1 MRWLSDFNLWDFNC
15 PMVDRISRRF
25 FLGGIGA
32 SLIPATGLAQA
43 PLVSL
48 RPQARGP
55 QLTGAERLVRAAGLK
70 GDVVFAV
77 ADVGTGAQLEAFQG
91 EMGLPPASVGKALT
105 ALYALDVLGPDHR
118 FETTLIAVGP
128 IENGILQGDLILTG
142 GGDPLLDTD
151 NLASMAANLRE
162 AGITELR
169 GAFKVYDGALP
180 FVFSI
185 DPGQPDHL
193 GYSPAISGISLNF
206 NRVHF
211 EWKRDGTDYD
221 VTMDARTAKYRP
233 DVDVATMRVEGRS
246 LPIYT
251 YQPSAR
257 QDRWTV
263 AKGALG
269 NGGARWLP
277 VRKPALYAGDVFRT
291 LARANGIVL
300 DRVEVTREAPQ
311 GTTLVVHQ
319 SDSLDSILRGML
331 KYSTNLTAEMVG
343 MAATKA
349 RGVMPQDLAESAA
362 EMNRWAL
369 EVYGVDQIA
378 MVDHSGLG
386 DASRMAP
393 EALVAAFVQ
402 ARKAGA
408 LRPLLKPFSLTDK
421 NGTPVKDHPIK
432 VDAKTGTLNFVSG
445 LGGFLTTADGSEL
458 AFAIF
463 TADVDHRATIPRA
476 LRERPEGARAWNRR
490 SRKLQRALI
499 ERWGALYGS

>member
-1 MRWLSDFNLWDFNC
+1 
-15 PMVDRISRRF
+15 MVDRISRRL
-25 FLGGIGA
+25 FLGGLGA
-32 SLIPATGLAQA
+32 SLIPGTSLAQA

-55 QLTGAERLVRAAGLK
+55 QLSGIERFIKAAGLK

-77 ADVGTGAQLEAFQG
+77 ADVKTGAQLEAFG
-91 EMGLPPASVGKALT
+91 DEKGLPPASVAKAMT
-105 ALYALDVLGPDHR
+105 ALYALDVLGPTHR
-118 FETTLIAVGP
+118 FETTLMSNGP
-128 IENGILQGDLILTG
+128 IENGILKGDLILVG

-151 NLASMAANLRE
+151 ALAEMAVNLRKV
-162 AGITELR
+162 GVTEVR

-180 FVFSI
+180 YIFSV
-185 DPGQPDHL
+185 DPGQPDHV

-211 EWKRDGTDYD
+211 EWKREATSYD
-221 VTMDARTAKYRP
+221 VTMDARSAKYTPSVEMAR
-233 DVDVATMRVEGRS
+233 MRVTDRQ

-251 YQPSAR
+251 YEASAR

-269 NGGARWLP
+269 KGGARWLP
-277 VRKPALYAGDVFRT
+277 VRKPALYAGDVFKT
-291 LARANGIVL
+291 LARVNGIVL
-300 DRVEVTREAPQ
+300 GRVQVTTKTP
-311 GTTLVVHQ
+311 GGDVLVLHQ

-343 MAATKA
+343 LAASVA
-349 RGVMPQDLAESAA
+349 RGAAPNSLADSAA
-362 EMNRWAL
+362 EMNRWAA
-369 EVYGVDQIA
+369 ETYGVEGVA

-386 DASRMAP
+386 DASRMKPGDLVA
-393 EALVAAFVQ
+393 ALVAA
-402 ARKAGA
+402 RKTGA
-408 LRPLLKPFSLTDK
+408 LRPLLKPFSLTDA
-421 NGTPVKDHPIK
+421 NGKPIKDHPIR

-445 LGGFLTTADGSEL
+445 LGGFLTTAGGSDL

-463 TADVDHRATIPRA
+463 TADMDHRATIPREA
-476 LRERPEGARAWNRR
+476 RERPDGARSWNRR

>member
-1 MRWLSDFNLWDFNC
+1 
-15 PMVDRISRRF
+15 MVDRISRRL
-25 FLGGIGA
+25 FLTGLGA
-32 SLIPATGLAQA
+32 SLVPTAGFADA
-43 PLVSL
+43 PLISL
-48 RPQARGP
+48 RPQLRGV
-55 QLTGAERLVRAAGLK
+55 QVSGGERLVRQAGLR

-77 ADVGTGAQLEAFQG
+77 ADVQTGAQLEALGG
-91 EMGLPPASVGKALT
+91 EQGLPPASVAKALT

-118 FETTLIAVGP
+118 FETALLADGA
-128 IENGILQGDLILTG
+128 IENGILKGDLILAG

-151 NLASMAANLRE
+151 ALARMAANLRE
-162 AGITELR
+162 AGIVEVQ

-180 FVFSI
+180 FIFSI
-185 DPGQPDHL
+185 DPGQPDHV
-193 GYSPAISGISLNF
+193 GYSPAVSGISLNF

-211 EWKRDGTDYD
+211 EWKREASGYD
-221 VTMDARTAKYRP
+221 VRMDARSAHYNP
-233 DVDVATMRVEGRS
+233 AVDVASMRVENRS

-269 NGGARWLP
+269 NEGARWLP

-291 LARANGIVL
+291 LARSNGIVL
-300 DRVEVTREAPQ
+300 GRVQVTQEKPE
-311 GTTLVVHQ
+311 GTPLVIFQ
-319 SDSLDSILRGML
+319 SDPLDSILRGML

-343 MAATKA
+343 LSASVA
-349 RGVMPQDLAESAA
+349 RGANPESLADSAA
-362 EMNRWAL
+362 EMNRWAA
-369 EVYGVDQIA
+369 ETYGVDRIR

-393 EALVAAFVQ
+393 NDLVSALVQ
-402 ARKAGA
+402 ARKSGA
-408 LRPLLKPFSLTDK
+408 LRPLLKPFALTDSQGRVVK
-421 NGTPVKDHPIK
+421 NHPIK

-445 LGGFLTTADGSEL
+445 LGGFVTTAQGNEL

-476 LRERPEGARAWNRR
+476 QRERPDGARSWNRR

>member
-1 MRWLSDFNLWDFNC
+1 
-15 PMVDRISRRF
+15 MVDRISRRL
-25 FLGGIGA
+25 FLAGLGA
-32 SLIPATGLAQA
+32 SIASGSALADA
-43 PLVSL
+43 PVQSL
-48 RPQARGP
+48 RPQLRGDLP
-55 QLTGAERLVRAAGLK
+55 SGAERLIQSAGLR
-70 GDVVFAV
+70 GEVVFAV
-77 ADVGTGAQLEAFQG
+77 ADAETGMQVEAFGGDQ
-91 EMGLPPASVGKALT
+91 GLPPASVAKALT
-105 ALYALDVLGPDHR
+105 ALYALDVLGADYR
-118 FETTLIAVGP
+118 FETTLMADGT
-128 IENGILQGDLILTG
+128 IENGVLNGDLILVG

-151 NLASMAANLRE
+151 DLATMAANLRE
-162 AGITELR
+162 AGITEVR

-180 FVFSI
+180 YVFSI

-211 EWKRDGTDYD
+211 EWKRAGASYD
-221 VTMDARTAKYRP
+221 VSMDARTARYTP
-233 DVDVATMRVEGRS
+233 SVDMASMQVEKRS

-263 AKGALG
+263 ARGALG

-300 DRVEVTREAPQ
+300 GRVQITRQTPQ
-311 GTTLVVHQ
+311 GTVLVVHQ
-319 SDSLDSILRGML
+319 SDPLESILRGML
-331 KYSTNLTAEMVG
+331 KYSTNITAELVG
-343 MAATKA
+343 MMASKA
-349 RGVMPQDLAESAA
+349 RGANMQSLADSAA
-362 EMNRWAL
+362 EMNRWAA
-369 EVYGVDQIA
+369 ETYGVTGIA

-386 DASRMAP
+386 DASRVAP
-393 EALVAAFVQ
+393 ADLVTALVV
-402 ARKAGA
+402 ARKDGA
-408 LRPLLKPFSLTDK
+408 LRPLLKKFTLADRQ
-421 NGTPVKDHPIK
+421 GRPVKDHPIK

-445 LGGFLTTADGSEL
+445 LGGFITAPDGSEL

-476 LRERPEGARAWNRR
+476 LRERPEGARSWNNR

-499 ERWGALYGS
+499 ERWGTLQGS

>member
-1 MRWLSDFNLWDFNC
+1 
-15 PMVDRISRRF
+15 MVDRISRRL
-25 FLGGIGA
+25 FLGGVGA
-32 SLIPATGLAQA
+32 SLIPAMGLAEA
-43 PLVSL
+43 PLTSL
-48 RPQARGP
+48 RPQLRGK
-55 QLTGAERLVRAAGLK
+55 QLTGTDRLVQAAGLR
-70 GDVVFAV
+70 GEVVFAV
-77 ADVGTGAQLEAFQG
+77 ADVDTGAQLESYRG
-91 EMGLPPASVGKALT
+91 ELGLPPASVGKALT

-118 FETTLIAVGP
+118 FETRLLADGP
-128 IENGILQGDLILTG
+128 VVNGVLQGDLILAG
-142 GGDPLLDTD
+142 GCDPLLDTD
-151 NLASMAANLRE
+151 GLATMAANLRS
-162 AGITELR
+162 AGITEVR

-211 EWKRDGTDYD
+211 EWKREGSDYA

-233 DVDVATMRVEGRS
+233 DVDMAAMRVEGRS

-251 YQPSAR
+251 YQASAR

-263 AKGALG
+263 AKAALG
-269 NGGARWLP
+269 KEGSRWLP
-277 VRKPALYAGDVFRT
+277 VRKPALYAGDVFKT

-300 DRVEVTREAPQ
+300 GRVEVTRETPK
-311 GTTLVVHQ
+311 GTVLVVHQ
-319 SDSLDSILRGML
+319 SDRLDSILRGML
-331 KYSTNLTAEMVG
+331 KYSTNLTAETVG
-343 MAATKA
+343 MAATRA
-349 RGVMPQDLAESAA
+349 RGVMPHSLGESAA
-362 EMNRWAL
+362 EMNRWAS
-369 EVYGVDQIA
+369 ETYGVNQIA

-393 EALVAAFVQ
+393 GDLVSALVQ
-402 ARKAGA
+402 ARKTGA
-408 LRPLLKPFSLTDK
+408 LRPLLKPFALTDSQ
-421 NGTPVKDHPIK
+421 GRPVKDHPIK
-432 VDAKTGTLNFVSG
+432 VAAKTGTLNFVSG

-463 TADVDHRATIPRA
+463 TADEAHRATITRA
-476 LRERPEGARAWNRR
+476 QRERPEGARAWNRR

>member
-1 MRWLSDFNLWDFNC
+1 
-15 PMVDRISRRF
+15 MVDRISRRI
-25 FLGGIGA
+25 FLAGLGA
-32 SLIPATGLAQA
+32 SLASGTALADA

-48 RPQARGP
+48 RPQLRGVQP
-55 QLTGAERLVRAAGLK
+55 SGAERLIQAAGLR

-77 ADVGTGAQLEAFQG
+77 ADAESGAQLEAFGGKQ
-91 EMGLPPASVGKALT
+91 GLPPASVAKALT
-105 ALYALDVLGPDHR
+105 ALYALDVLGPDYR
-118 FETTLIAVGP
+118 FETTLMADGP
-128 IENGILQGDLILTG
+128 IENGVLKGDLILVG

-151 NLASMAANLRE
+151 ALATIAANLRE
-162 AGITELR
+162 AGITEVR
-169 GAFKVYDGALP
+169 GAFKVYGGALP
-180 FVFSI
+180 YVFSI

-211 EWKRDGTDYD
+211 EWKRQGTNYD
-221 VTMDARTAKYRP
+221 VSMDARSTRYTP
-233 DVDVATMRVEGRS
+233 SVDMASMRVEGRN

-269 NGGARWLP
+269 KGGARWLP

-291 LARANGIVL
+291 LARSNGIVL
-300 DRVEVTREAPQ
+300 GRVQITRETPQ
-311 GTTLVVHQ
+311 GTVLVVHQ
-319 SDSLDSILRGML
+319 SDPLESILRGML
-331 KYSTNLTAEMVG
+331 KYSTNVTAEMVG
-343 MAATKA
+343 MAASKA
-349 RGVMPQDLAESAA
+349 RGADLQSLADSAA
-362 EMNRWAL
+362 EMNRWAA
-369 EVYGVDQIA
+369 ETYGVTGIA

-386 DASRMAP
+386 DASRMVP
-393 EALVAAFVQ
+393 GDLVTALVAA
-402 ARKAGA
+402 RKEGL
-408 LRPLLKPFSLTDK
+408 LRPLLKKFTLLDSQ
-421 NGTPVKDHPIK
+421 GRPVKNHPIK

-445 LGGFLTTADGSEL
+445 LGGFITAPDGSEL

-476 LRERPEGARAWNRR
+476 HRERPQGARSWNSR

-499 ERWGALYGS
+499 ARWGMMTGS

>member
-1 MRWLSDFNLWDFNC
+1 
-15 PMVDRISRRF
+15 MVDRISRRL
-25 FLGGIGA
+25 FLGGLGA
-32 SLIPATGLAQA
+32 SVIPGAALAQA
-43 PLVSL
+43 PLASL
-48 RPQARGP
+48 RPQARSLPFG
-55 QLTGAERLVRAAGLK
+55 GAERVIKAAGLP
-70 GDVVFAV
+70 GEVVFAV
-77 ADVGTGAQLEAFQG
+77 ADVATGAQLEAVG
-91 EMGLPPASVGKALT
+91 GKTGLPPASVGKALT
-105 ALYALDVLGPDHR
+105 ALYALDVLGADYR
-118 FETTLIAVGP
+118 FETKLIADGT
-128 IENGILQGDLILTG
+128 IENGILNGDLILVG

-151 NLASMAANLRE
+151 DLATMAANLRA
-162 AGITELR
+162 AGVTEVR

-180 FVFSI
+180 YVFSI
-185 DPGQPDHL
+185 DPGQPDHV

-211 EWKRDGTDYD
+211 EWKRDGTNFD
-221 VTMDARTAKYRP
+221 VTMDARTARYRP
-233 DVDVATMRVEGRS
+233 DVDMAAMEIEARR

-263 AKGALG
+263 AKAALG

-300 DRVEVTREAPQ
+300 NRVQVTRQAPT
-311 GTTLVVHQ
+311 GTVLVVHQ
-319 SDSLDSILRGML
+319 SDPLDSILRGML

-343 MAATKA
+343 MTATRA
-349 RGVMPQDLAESAA
+349 RGVQPKSLAGSAA
-362 EMNRWAL
+362 KMNRWAA
-369 EVYGVDQIA
+369 ETYGVGRIA

-393 EALVAAFVQ
+393 GDLVSALVAA
-402 ARKAGA
+402 RKTGA
-408 LRPLLKPFSLTDK
+408 LRHLLKPFALTDS
-421 NGTPVKDHPIK
+421 NGKVIKDHPIK

-445 LGGFLTTADGSEL
+445 LGGFVTTADGSDL

-463 TADVDHRATIPRA
+463 TADVDHRATIPRE
-476 LRERPEGARAWNRR
+476 LRERPEGARSWNRR

>member
-1 MRWLSDFNLWDFNC
+1 
-15 PMVDRISRRF
+15 MVDRISRRL
-25 FLGGIGA
+25 FLAGLGA
-32 SLIPATGLAQA
+32 SIASGSALADA
-43 PLVSL
+43 PVQSL
-48 RPQARGP
+48 RPQLRGDLP
-55 QLTGAERLVRAAGLK
+55 SGAERLIQSAGLR
-70 GDVVFAV
+70 GEVVFAV
-77 ADVGTGAQLEAFQG
+77 ADAETGVPVEAYGGDQ
-91 EMGLPPASVGKALT
+91 GLPPASVAKALT
-105 ALYALDVLGPDHR
+105 ALYALDVLGADYR
-118 FETTLIAVGP
+118 FETILMADGP
-128 IENGILQGDLILTG
+128 IENGVLNGDLILVG

-151 NLASMAANLRE
+151 DLATMAANLRE
-162 AGITELR
+162 AGITEVR

-180 FVFSI
+180 YVFSI

-193 GYSPAISGISLNF
+193 GYSPAISGTSLNF

-211 EWKRDGTDYD
+211 EWKRAGADYG
-221 VTMDARTAKYRP
+221 VTMDARTARYTP
-233 DVDVATMRVEGRS
+233 SVDMASMQVEKRS

-300 DRVEVTREAPQ
+300 GRVQITRQVPQ
-311 GTTLVVHQ
+311 GTVLVVHQ
-319 SDSLDSILRGML
+319 SDPLDSILRGML
-331 KYSTNLTAEMVG
+331 KYSTNITAEMVG
-343 MAATKA
+343 MMASKA
-349 RGVMPQDLAESAA
+349 RGANMQSLADSAA
-362 EMNRWAL
+362 EMNRWAA
-369 EVYGVDQIA
+369 ETYGVAGIA

-386 DASRMAP
+386 DASRVAP
-393 EALVAAFVQ
+393 ADLVTALVAA
-402 ARKAGA
+402 RKDGA
-408 LRPLLKPFSLTDK
+408 LRPLLKKFTLADRQ
-421 NGTPVKDHPIK
+421 GRPVKDHPIK

-445 LGGFLTTADGSEL
+445 LGGFITAPDGSEL

-476 LRERPEGARAWNRR
+476 LRERPDGARSWNNR

-499 ERWGALYGS
+499 ERWGTLQGS

>member
-1 MRWLSDFNLWDFNC
+1 
-15 PMVDRISRRF
+15 MVDRISRRL
-25 FLGGIGA
+25 FLGGLGA
-32 SLIPATGLAQA
+32 SLIPAAGLAGP

-55 QLTGAERLVRAAGLK
+55 QLSGVERLVRAAGLK
-70 GDVVFAV
+70 GEVVFAV
-77 ADVGTGAQLEAFQG
+77 ADVETGVPLESLGGDA
-91 EMGLPPASVGKALT
+91 GLPPASVAKALT
-105 ALYALDVLGPDHR
+105 ALYALDVLGPDYR
-118 FETTLIAVGP
+118 FETKLVADGP
-128 IENGILQGDLILTG
+128 VENGVLKGDLILVG
-142 GGDPLLDTD
+142 CGDPLLDTD
-151 NLASMAANLRE
+151 ALAMMAANLRE
-162 AGITELR
+162 AGITEVR

-180 FVFSI
+180 YVFSI
-185 DPGQPDHL
+185 DPGQPDHV

-211 EWKRDGTDYD
+211 EWKREGTGYD
-221 VTMDARTAKYRP
+221 VTMDARSARYTPA
-233 DVDVATMRVEGRS
+233 VDVAAMRVESRS

-291 LARANGIVL
+291 LARSNGIVL
-300 DRVEVTREAPQ
+300 GRVQMTRQAPQ
-311 GTTLVVHQ
+311 GTDLVVHR
-319 SDSLDSILRGML
+319 SEPLARILRGML

-343 MAATKA
+343 LTATKA
-349 RGVMPQDLAESAA
+349 RGVTPENLAESAS
-362 EMNRWAL
+362 EMNRWAA
-369 EVYGVDQIA
+369 ETFGVNRIA

-393 EALVAAFVQ
+393 GDLVTVLVAA
-402 ARKAGA
+402 RKVGA
-408 LRPLLKPFSLTDK
+408 LRPMLKPFALTDSQ
-421 NGTPVKDHPIK
+421 GRPVKDHPIK
-432 VDAKTGTLNFVSG
+432 VNAKTGTLNFVSG

-463 TADVDHRATIPRA
+463 TADVDHRAKIPRA
-476 LRERPEGARAWNRR
+476 HRERPDGARSWNRR

-499 ERWGALYGS
+499 ERWGTLYGS

>member
-1 MRWLSDFNLWDFNC
+1 
-15 PMVDRISRRF
+15 MVDRISRRL
-25 FLGGIGA
+25 FL
-32 SLIPATGLAQA
+32 TGLGATAVPSMGLAGA

-48 RPQARGP
+48 RPQLRGP
-55 QLTGAERLVRAAGLK
+55 QPSGTERLVKAAGLR
-70 GDVVFAV
+70 GEVVFAV
-77 ADVGTGAQLEAFQG
+77 ADVKTGAPLEVFG
-91 EMGLPPASVGKALT
+91 EGQSLPPASVAKALT

-118 FETTLIAVGP
+118 FETALIADGP
-128 IENGILQGDLILTG
+128 IENGILKGDLILAG

-151 NLASMAANLRE
+151 ALATMAANLRE
-162 AGITELR
+162 AGITEVR

-211 EWKRDGTDYD
+211 EWKRDGTGYD
-221 VTMDARTAKYRP
+221 VTMDARSARYTP
-233 DVDVATMRVEGRS
+233 SVEMARMQVEPRR

-251 YQPSAR
+251 YEPSAR

-291 LARANGIVL
+291 LARVNGVVL
-300 DRVEVTREAPQ
+300 DRVQVTREVPK
-311 GTTLVVHQ
+311 GTPLVVHQ
-319 SDSLDSILRGML
+319 SDPMLSILKGML
-331 KYSTNLTAEMVG
+331 KYSTNITAEMVG

-349 RGVMPQDLAESAA
+349 RGIMPQNLEDSAA
-362 EMNRWAL
+362 EMNRWAT
-369 EVYGVDQIA
+369 ENFRADGIA

-386 DASRMAP
+386 DASRMEPA
-393 EALVAAFVQ
+393 ALVQVLAT
-402 ARKAGA
+402 AGNSSP
-408 LRPLLKPFSLTDK
+408 LRPLLKPFALTDSQ
-421 NGTPVKDHPIK
+421 GRLVKDHP
-432 VDAKTGTLNFVSG
+432 VRVNAKTGTLNFVSG
-445 LGGFLTTADGSEL
+445 LGGYLTTTDGDEL

-463 TADVDHRATIPRA
+463 TADVAHRATIPRA
-476 LRERPEGARAWNRR
+476 HRERPEGARSWNRR
-490 SRKLQRALI
+490 SRSLQRALL
-499 ERWGALYGS
+499 ERWGSLYGS

>member
-1 MRWLSDFNLWDFNC
+1 
-15 PMVDRISRRF
+15 MVDRFSRRS
-25 FLGGIGA
+25 FLAGLGT
-32 SLIPATGLAQA
+32 SLVSGMALADA
-43 PLVSL
+43 PLDSL
-48 RPQARGP
+48 RPRLRGVQP
-55 QLTGAERLVRAAGLK
+55 SGAERLIEAAGLR
-70 GDVVFAV
+70 GEVVFAV
-77 ADVGTGAQLEAFQG
+77 ADAETGAALEAFG
-91 EMGLPPASVGKALT
+91 GDRGLPPASVAKVLT

-118 FETTLIAVGP
+118 FETKLMADGP
-128 IENGILQGDLILTG
+128 VENGILNGDLILVG

-151 NLASMAANLRE
+151 ALAKMAATLRE
-162 AGITELR
+162 AGIIEVR

-180 FVFSI
+180 YVFSI

-211 EWKRDGTDYD
+211 EWKRAGTKYD
-221 VTMDARTAKYRP
+221 VSMDARTARFRP
-233 DVDVATMRVEGRS
+233 SVDMASMRVEARS

-277 VRKPALYAGDVFRT
+277 VRKPALYAGDVFKT
-291 LARANGIVL
+291 LARANGLVL
-300 DRVEVTREAPQ
+300 GPVQITRQAPQ
-311 GTTLVVHQ
+311 GNVLVVHQ
-319 SDSLDSILRGML
+319 SDPLESILRGML

-343 MAATKA
+343 MAASKA
-349 RGVMPQDLAESAA
+349 RGADLNSLSDSAA
-362 EMNRWAL
+362 EMNRWAN
-369 EVYGVDQIA
+369 ETYGVGGIA

-386 DASRMAP
+386 DASRMVP
-393 EALVAAFVQ
+393 GDLVTALVAA
-402 ARKAGA
+402 RKDGL
-408 LRPLLKPFSLTDK
+408 LRPLLKKFTLLDSQ
-421 NGTPVKDHPIK
+421 GRPVSNHPIK

-445 LGGFLTTADGSEL
+445 LGGFITAPDGSEL

-476 LRERPEGARAWNRR
+476 HRERPQGARSWNSR

-499 ERWGALYGS
+499 ARWGTMTGS

>member
-1 MRWLSDFNLWDFNC
+1 
-15 PMVDRISRRF
+15 MVDRFSRRS
-25 FLGGIGA
+25 FLGGLGA
-32 SLIPATGLAQA
+32 SLIPAAGLAQA

-48 RPQARGP
+48 RPQLRGP
-55 QLTGAERLVRAAGLK
+55 QLSGAERFVRAAGLK

-77 ADVGTGAQLEAFQG
+77 ADVETGVPLETLGGQ
-91 EMGLPPASVGKALT
+91 EGLPPASVGKVLT
-105 ALYALDVLGPDHR
+105 ALYALDVLGPDYR
-118 FETTLIAVGP
+118 FETKLIADGP
-128 IENGILQGDLILTG
+128 IEGGILKGDLILVG

-151 NLASMAANLRE
+151 ALAAMAVKLRE
-162 AGITELR
+162 AGIIEVR

-180 FVFSI
+180 YVFSI
-185 DPGQPDHL
+185 DPGQPDHV

-211 EWKRDGTDYD
+211 EWKREGTKYG
-221 VTMDARTAKYRP
+221 VTMDARSAKYAP
-233 DVDVATMRVEGRS
+233 SVEMAAMRVENRS

-269 NGGARWLP
+269 KGGARWLP

-291 LARANGIVL
+291 LARSNGIVL
-300 DRVEVTREAPQ
+300 SRVQVTRQAPQ
-311 GTTLVVHQ
+311 GTVLVVHR
-319 SDSLDSILRGML
+319 SDPLDSILRGML
-331 KYSTNLTAEMVG
+331 KYSTNVTAEMVG

-349 RGVMPQDLAESAA
+349 RGAMPQNLADSAE
-362 EMNRWAL
+362 EMNRWAA
-369 EVYGVDQIA
+369 ETYGVRRVA

-386 DASRMAP
+386 EASRVAP
-393 EALVAAFVQ
+393 DALVAALV
-402 ARKAGA
+402 AAHKTDA
-408 LRPLLKPFSLTDK
+408 LRPLLKSFYLTDSQ
-421 NGTPVKDHPIK
+421 GRPVRDHPIR
-432 VDAKTGTLNFVSG
+432 VAAKTGTLNFVSG
-445 LGGFLTTADGSEL
+445 LGGFVTTADGTEL

-463 TADVDHRATIPRA
+463 TADMERRATIPRA
-476 LRERPEGARAWNRR
+476 QRERPEGARNWNRR